1 MKKDCEYCRNS
12 SEYPGAIFG
21 YSIRTHKLK
30 ETHGYTVSKNSDI
43 IDYLELFILKGQNDK
58 KAGLMLDNI
67 YGARYV
73 EINYCPFCGRKIGE

>member
-1 MKKDCEYCRNS
+1 MKKDCKYCRNS
-12 SEYPGAIFG
+12 DNYPGAIFG
-21 YSIRTHKLK
+21 YSIRTRELK
-30 ETHGYTVSKNSDI
+30 ETHGYSVSKNSDI
-43 IDYLELFILKGQNDK
+43 IDYLELFILKGQKDK

>member
-1 MKKDCEYCRNS
+1 MKKDCKYCRNS
-12 SEYPGAIFG
+12 DNYPSAIFG
-21 YSIRTHKLK
+21 YSIRTRELK
-30 ETHGYTVSKNSDI
+30 ETHGYSVSKNPDI
-43 IDYLELFILKGQNDK
+43 IDHLELFILKGQNDK

>member
-1 MKKDCEYCRNS
+1 MKKDCKYCRNS
-12 SEYPGAIFG
+12 DNYPGAIFG
-21 YSIRTHKLK
+21 YSIRTRELK
-30 ETHGYTVSKNSDI
+30 ETHGYSVSKNPDI
-43 IDYLELFILKGQNDK
+43 IDHLELFILKGQNDK